1 MYVYMFESKLFII
14 QGRRAPLQIGCY
26 TRSRKV
32 SEGESKAPNNLNHN
46 FALQPERKIE
56 RTRTFKQEEIDF
68 CRMTKAPF
76 KDDIKSFKVKCAIFN
91 QQLHIHHFYVVK
103 WLVLIERLF
112 K

>member
-1 MYVYMFESKLFII
+1 MFEPKLFII

-32 SEGESKAPNNLNHN
+32 SEGESKAPNDLNHN
-46 FALQPERKIE
+46 FPLEPERKIE
-56 RTRTFKQEEIDF
+56 KPRTFKQKEIDF

-76 KDDIKSFKVKCAIFN
+76 KDDIKSFKVRCAIFKN
-91 QQLHIHHFYVVK
+91 NFMIIGYAIK
-103 WLVLIERLF
+103 WFLLIERLF

>member
-1 MYVYMFESKLFII
+1 MFESKSFII

-46 FALQPERKIE
+46 FTLEPERKIKK
-56 RTRTFKQEEIDF
+56 TRTFKPKEIDF

-76 KDDIKSFKVKCAIFN
+76 KDDIKSFKVRCAIL
-91 QQLHIHHFYVVK
+91 LHVCHCVSFLGYVIK

-112 K
+112 E